1 VIYPSPA
8 VLDRLIQDRQDQV
21 RRMARHPQQP
31 GRPGLRVRIGLALI
45 AAGSSLS
52 GERVEMPARRRALS
66 RSA

>member
-8 VLDRLIQDRQDQV
+8 VLDRLIQDRHDQV
-21 RRMARHPQQP
+21 RRSARHPQ
-31 GRPGLRVRIGLALI
+31 RPSRMGMRVRIGLALI

-66 RSA
+66 RTA